1 MIGFVTVGT
10 NDLAR
15 ASAFFDA
22 LFATIGAKRLTDGE
36 RFKSWGMAPGTPR
49 VAVVKPYDGSAA
61 TTGNGTMVALAMES
75 REQVEAMHAKALA
88 LGGADEGPVG
98 LRGETFYAGYFRDLD
113 GNKFVA
119 FKVG

>member
-10 NDLAR
+10 NDMDR
-15 ASAFFDA
+15 AAAFYDA
-22 LFATIGAKRLTDGE
+22 LFATIGAKRLSDNE
-36 RFKSWGMAPGTPR
+36 RFKAWGMAPGTPR
-49 VAVVKPYDGSAA
+49 VAVVKPYDGSTA

-75 REQVEAMHAKALA
+75 RDQVNAMHAKALS
-88 LGGADEGPVG
+88 LGGADEGAVG

>member
-10 NDLAR
+10 NDMDR
-15 ASAFFDA
+15 AAAFYDA
-22 LFATIGAKRLTDGE
+22 LFATIGAKRLSDNE
-36 RFKSWGMAPGTPR
+36 RFKAWGMAPGTPR
-49 VAVVKPYDGSAA
+49 VAVVKPYDGSPAA
-61 TTGNGTMVALAMES
+61 AGNGNMVALAMES
-75 REQVEAMHAKALA
+75 RDQVNAVHAKALA

-98 LRGETFYAGYFRDLD
+98 LRGATFYAGYFRDLD